1 MADSDKGLAT
11 TENSLQGVSGSE
23 RAAIFMMSLGEKNAA
38 EVLKHMAPRDVQ
50 KLGLVMSS
58 LSNVSNEKVES
69 VVGDFV
75 ETANAQSGLG
85 VDSDEYIKNML
96 NNALG
101 EDKAGGVIDR
111 ILVGKNSKGLE
122 SLKWMDPRAVAE
134 VVKNEHPQIIAI
146 VLSYLESDHAAEI
159 LLHLPE
165 RDRSVVLMRIATLD
179 GVPPAALKEL
189 NEVLENQFSGSKNVQ
204 KSGVGGVKTAAD
216 ILNFMDGAS
225 EASITETITETD
237 KYLAEAI
244 QGQMFVFENLLEV
257 DDKGMQTILRD
268 VQSEQLILA
277 LKGADDAMKEKIFG
291 NMSSRA
297 ADMMREDLEAQGPV
311 KLKDVEDAQMEVLA
325 VAKRLSDAGEI
336 SLGGKGD
343 EEYV

>member
-1 MADSDKGLAT
+1 MADDTALAT
-11 TENSLQGVSGSE
+11 KEDTLEGVSGPE

-38 EVLKHMAPRDVQ
+38 EVLKHMVPRDVQ

-69 VVGDFV
+69 VVGKFV
-75 ETANAQSGLG
+75 ETANAQSGVG

-159 LLHLPE
+159 LNHLPE
-165 RDRSVVLMRIATLD
+165 RARSDVLMRIATLD
-179 GVPPAALKEL
+179 GVPPAALQEL
-189 NEVLENQFSGSKNVQ
+189 NEVLENQFSGSNNVQ
-204 KSGVGGVKTAAD
+204 NSGVGGVKTAAD

-225 EASITETITETD
+225 EAAITETITETD
-237 KYLAEAI
+237 KDLAEAI

-268 VQSEQLILA
+268 VQSDQLIVA
-277 LKGADDAMKEKIFG
+277 LKGADETMKEKIFS

-297 ADMMREDLEAQGPV
+297 ADMMREDLEAKGPV
-311 KLKDVEDAQMEVLA
+311 KLKDVEDAQMEILA
-325 VAKRLSDAGEI
+325 VAKKLADSGEI

>member
-1 MADSDKGLAT
+1 MADDTALAT
-11 TENSLQGVSGSE
+11 TEDNLAGVSGPE

-69 VVGDFV
+69 VVAQFV
-75 ETANAQSGLG
+75 DTANAQSGVG

-101 EDKAGGVIDR
+101 EDKAGGIIDR

-159 LLHLPE
+159 LHHLPE
-165 RDRSVVLMRIATLD
+165 RARSDVLMRIATLD
-179 GVPPAALKEL
+179 GVPPAALQEL
-189 NEVLENQFSGSKNVQ
+189 NEVLENQFSGSNNVQ
-204 KSGVGGVKTAAD
+204 NSGVGGVKTAAD

-225 EASITETITETD
+225 EAAITETITETD
-237 KYLAEAI
+237 KDLAEAI

-257 DDKGMQTILRD
+257 DDKGMQAILRD
-268 VQSEQLILA
+268 VESEQLIVA
-277 LKGADDAMKEKIFG
+277 LKGADDTMKEKIFG

-297 ADMMREDLEAQGPV
+297 ADMMREDLEAKGPV
-311 KLKDVEDAQMEVLA
+311 KLKDVEDAQMEVLS
-325 VAKRLSDAGEI
+325 VAKRLSDSGEI